1 MSIWNKNWNK
11 QQEWIIWILFDSAV
25 KPPAT
30 VQSTV
35 TYMLS
40 VKPTKYS
47 VQKKNKKSGIFQ
59 IKKKAHHHYIKDI
72 N

>member
-40 VKPTKYS
+40 VKPTRYS
-47 VQKKNKKSGIFQ
+47 VQKKKKKFRNLPKKKKSTPSLH
-59 IKKKAHHHYIKDI
+59 KRY
-72 N
+72 